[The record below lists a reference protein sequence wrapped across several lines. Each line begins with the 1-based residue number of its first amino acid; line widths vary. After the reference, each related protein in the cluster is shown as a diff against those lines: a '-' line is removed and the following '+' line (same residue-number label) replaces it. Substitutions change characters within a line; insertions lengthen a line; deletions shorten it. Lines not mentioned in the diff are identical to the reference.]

1 MVDLF
6 TVENKIRIKE
16 LKPDDVIRR
25 TDDLTA
31 AFELMRKHQQNYPNI
46 EKWFK
51 AKVLP
56 GIKTGERG
64 VYLGFN
70 NDKPIA
76 SAIVKKGE
84 HAKFC
89 HLHIEEELQNQ
100 NLGNVFFMLMSL
112 HVKRFEKILD
122 VHFSLPESLWE
133 TKQEFFKSFG
143 FENAEKYHTQY
154 RTFEEELISFTS
166 IDTLWSKIL
175 DKLPTLTEQF
185 AKHPDSPLNGI
196 VMSVHPRF
204 SDKIME
210 GEKVVEIRRKFN
222 PKWKNHKVT
231 IYSSS
236 PVKGI
241 VGHATI
247 QDIVEDEPETV
258 WYKYSERIGCSKLE
272 YDKYTKGLN
281 KVYAICLS
289 RVSKYHS
296 PLSLSYMSHFFDGKI
311 TPPQSYS
318 TIHDD
323 PKWKTVISMAEI
335 IHGRLNVFD
344 KIF

>member
-166 IDTLWSKIL
+166 D
-175 DKLPTLTEQF
+175 
-185 AKHPDSPLNGI
+185 
-196 VMSVHPRF
+196 
-204 SDKIME
+204 
-210 GEKVVEIRRKFN
+210 RK
-222 PKWKNHKVT
+222 
-231 IYSSS
+231 
-236 PVKGI
+236 
-241 VGHATI
+241 
-247 QDIVEDEPETV
+247 
-258 WYKYSERIGCSKLE
+258 
-272 YDKYTKGLN
+272 
-281 KVYAICLS
+281 
-289 RVSKYHS
+289 
-296 PLSLSYMSHFFDGKI
+296 
-311 TPPQSYS
+311 S
-318 TIHDD
+318 T
-323 PKWKTVISMAEI
+323 
-335 IHGRLNVFD
+335 RLNSSH
-344 KIF
+344 